1 MLNYMD
7 DHYDQM
13 KNEIGVDK
21 DYDKEPDDPM
31 LDVVLKKLRPN
42 STAANFREFMT
53 KSQNIQKKTDLKEI
67 ARKVN
72 AKDDRKARYEKARL
86 SMP

>member
-7 DHYDQM
+7 DHYDFM
-13 KNEIGVDK
+13 KSEIGVDK

-42 STAANFREFMT
+42 STAANFREFMA
-53 KSQNIQKKTDLKEI
+53 KS
-67 ARKVN
+67 
-72 AKDDRKARYEKARL
+72 
-86 SMP
+86 